1 MDASSMSNWQTC
13 IITFIR
19 LLKAIKTMIC
29 YIHPYVLSYF
39 SLILP
44 LTSIVSVLHRLI
56 KLITVILQSIEWDP
70 GLISLWSGK
79 S

>member
-1 MDASSMSNWQTC
+1 
-13 IITFIR
+13 
-19 LLKAIKTMIC
+19 MIC

-44 LTSIVSVLHRLI
+44 RTSIVSVLHRLI
-56 KLITVILQSIEWDP
+56 TVSLQSIEWDP
-70 GLISLWSGK
+70 GLISIWSGK